1 MTTVTKIIPF
11 HEVPVEIL
19 AQPEVA
25 AKLAKNGHK
34 PFMTPDGST
43 IAGFVSPFSATRHVA
58 QVQVEVETGKIV
70 GLDFDQMERT
80 DGAMDINDPW
90 GHATPNAMAVV
101 IEELPDGSYL
111 VHAVSE
117 DRPFMYD
124 HTTNVKGMKVTGVT
138 GKWAK
143 AVGGKPIDTILT
155 GLLTDAGITVD
166 ESSVKL
172 LHIHNPNR
180 AWVETCNEVF
190 IAKFKRQQTRTDDDT
205 HDYVQSAGVYPLGEF
220 PVGPDALVNS
230 ALWLAARSLGCVSS
244 VPVQRLLDRIAEL
257 ETKLESK

>member
-1 MTTVTKIIPF
+1 MSTITKVIPF
-11 HEVPVEIL
+11 HEVPAEIL

-25 AKLAKNGHK
+25 AKLATNGHK
-34 PFMTPDGST
+34 PFMAPDGLT
-43 IAGFVSPFSATRHVA
+43 IAGFVSPFSASRHVA
-58 QVQVEVETGKIV
+58 QVKIDSETGKIV
-70 GLDFDQMERT
+70 GFDFDQIERT
-80 DGAMDINDPW
+80 DGAMNVNDPW

-124 HTTNVKGMKVTGVT
+124 HTTGVKGMKVTGVT

-155 GLLTDAGITVD
+155 GLLTDAGIAVD
-166 ESSVKL
+166 ESSVEL

-190 IAKFKRQQTRTDDDT
+190 IAKFKRQQTRIDEGT
-205 HDYVQSAGVYPLGEF
+205 HDQVQSAGVYPLADF

-230 ALWLAARSLGCVSS
+230 ALWLAARHLGCVSS

-257 ETKLESK
+257 EAQLNGK